1 MSKMFKKSLFEGDL
15 SNWKPKSLKWMGE
28 MFYKSNFSGNIDNWD
43 VSNVEKAAYAFDG
56 SPLENKKPKWWS
68 NKINVS

>member
-1 MSKMFKKSLFEGDL
+1 
-15 SNWKPKSLKWMGE
+15 MGE